1 MAQKAQK
8 CNEQE
13 LASQNPGILKVILSL
28 LNRYRNGIALLLL
41 ILIGS
46 ILSPHFLTGDNL
58 LSVGRQASVLALL
71 SLGMTLAMLVGGVDL
86 SVASILGVCGVVS
99 VGLQGQGVSMGIA
112 ILVMLVVGV
121 LLGSFNALLITKGR
135 MYPFIATLATMTL
148 YRGFALLYTNGQ
160 ILRGVSDA
168 YRFFGTG
175 YIWFVPVPVVIM
187 VVVYALAIF
196 FLRSTTFGR
205 NVYAVGGNSEAAR
218 LAGINVN
225 RYKGAIFVIS
235 GVIAA
240 VAAIIMTARVTVGEP
255 LAGDGLQLDAIAA
268 TVIGGTTFA
277 GGIGNAG
284 GTLIGALI
292 LGIINNIL
300 NLVGVS
306 PYLQYVFRGG
316 IIIVAVLANEF
327 KIRGDN

>member
-1 MAQKAQK
+1 M
-8 CNEQE
+8 
-13 LASQNPGILKVILSL
+13 
-28 LNRYRNGIALLLL
+28 
-41 ILIGS
+41 
-46 ILSPHFLTGDNL
+46 
-58 LSVGRQASVLALL
+58 
-71 SLGMTLAMLVGGVDL
+71 M
-86 SVASILGVCGVVS
+86 
-99 VGLQGQGVSMGIA
+99 
-112 ILVMLVVGV
+112 
-121 LLGSFNALLITKGR
+121 
-135 MYPFIATLATMTL
+135 
-148 YRGFALLYTNGQ
+148 
-160 ILRGVSDA
+160 
-168 YRFFGTG
+168 
-175 YIWFVPVPVVIM
+175 
-187 VVVYALAIF
+187 VVYALAIF

-300 NLVGVS
+300 NLAGVS
-306 PYLQYVFRGG
+306 PYLQYVYMGG

>member
-1 MAQKAQK
+1 M
-8 CNEQE
+8 
-13 LASQNPGILKVILSL
+13 
-28 LNRYRNGIALLLL
+28 
-41 ILIGS
+41 
-46 ILSPHFLTGDNL
+46 
-58 LSVGRQASVLALL
+58 
-71 SLGMTLAMLVGGVDL
+71 
-86 SVASILGVCGVVS
+86 
-99 VGLQGQGVSMGIA
+99 
-112 ILVMLVVGV
+112 
-121 LLGSFNALLITKGR
+121 
-135 MYPFIATLATMTL
+135 
-148 YRGFALLYTNGQ
+148 
-160 ILRGVSDA
+160 
-168 YRFFGTG
+168 
-175 YIWFVPVPVVIM
+175 
-187 VVVYALAIF
+187 
-196 FLRSTTFGR
+196 
-205 NVYAVGGNSEAAR
+205 GGNSEAAR

>member
-1 MAQKAQK
+1 MN
-8 CNEQE
+8 NEQCQS
-13 LASQNPGILKVILSL
+13 LQSQNPGFIKIFLSL
-28 LNRYRNGIALLLL
+28 LNKYRNGIALVLL
-41 ILIGS
+41 IFIGS
-46 ILSPHFLTGDNL
+46 LLSPHFFTGDNL
-58 LSVGRQASVLALL
+58 MSVGRQVAVLALL
-71 SLGMTLAMLVGGVDL
+71 SLAMTLAMIVGGVDL
-86 SVASILGVCGVVS
+86 SVASIMGVCGVVS
-99 VGLQGQGVSMGIA
+99 VGLQGQGMNMTVA
-112 ILVMLVVGV
+112 ILVMLAIGT
-121 LLGSFNALLITKGR
+121 LLGTINALLITSGR

-160 ILRGVSDA
+160 ILRGVTQA

-175 YIWFVPVPVVIM
+175 HIWFIPVPVMMMGVI
-187 VVVYALAIF
+187 YAIAIF
-196 FLRSTTFGR
+196 FLHYTTFGR
-205 NVYAVGGNSEAAR
+205 NIYAVGGNAEAAR

-235 GVIAA
+235 GLISAI
-240 VAAIIMTARVTVGEP
+240 AAIIMTARVTVGEP

-316 IIIVAVLANEF
+316 IIVVAVLANEF
-327 KIRGDN
+327 KLKGDNE

>member
-8 CNEQE
+8 CNEQD
-13 LASQNPGILKVILSL
+13 LSSQEPGLIKGILSL

-41 ILIGS
+41 TLIGS
-46 ILSPHFLTGDNL
+46 ILSPHFFTGDNL

-71 SLGMTLAMLVGGVDL
+71 SLSMTLAMLIGGVDL
-86 SVASILGVCGVVS
+86 SIASILGVCGVIS
-99 VGLQGQGVSMGIA
+99 VGLQGQGVSMGVA
-112 ILVMLVVGV
+112 ILVMLAVGV
-121 LLGSFNALLITKGR
+121 LLGGFNAALITKGR

-160 ILRGVSDA
+160 ILRGVSTA

-175 YIWFVPVPVVIM
+175 YIWFIPVPVVIM
-187 VVVYALAIF
+187 GVIYALAIF
-196 FLRSTTFGR
+196 FLHSTTFGR
-205 NVYAVGGNSEAAR
+205 NVYAVGGNEEAAR

-235 GVIAA
+235 GLISA